1 MNEEIREQMSPK
13 AECPSPFIAGYLDGE
28 LEQSEELSFERH
40 LADCKVCSSALL
52 EQRQILCLLNSSF
65 SESAEIE
72 PPADFAKKVT
82 ATAES
87 NVNGLRKPEERL
99 NAYFVIAAMAIF
111 CLFAF
116 FSFADIATPVQKF
129 GDVVAGTATVSFHL
143 FSSLYAGVVVITRS
157 ASSQIPNQAVFVLL
171 IVAAVL
177 FLFPAVRRSR
187 SLRG

>member
-1 MNEEIREQMSPK
+1 MREMSRVHLGTK
-13 AECPSPFIAGYLDGE
+13 AECPSPIIAGYLDGE
-28 LEQSEELSFERH
+28 LEPSDELSFELH

-65 SESAEIE
+65 SGSADIE

-87 NVNGLRKPEERL
+87 NVNGLRRPEERL

-116 FSFADIATPVQKF
+116 FSYADILTPAQKI
-129 GDVVAGTATVSFHL
+129 GEVVAGVATVSFHM
-143 FSSLYAGVVVITRS
+143 FTSFYAGIVVITRS
-157 ASSQIPNQAVFVLL
+157 ASSQVSNQAVLALL
-171 IVAAVL
+171 ITAAVVV
-177 FLFPAVRRSR
+177 LFPAVRRSR
-187 SLRG
+187 FLKG